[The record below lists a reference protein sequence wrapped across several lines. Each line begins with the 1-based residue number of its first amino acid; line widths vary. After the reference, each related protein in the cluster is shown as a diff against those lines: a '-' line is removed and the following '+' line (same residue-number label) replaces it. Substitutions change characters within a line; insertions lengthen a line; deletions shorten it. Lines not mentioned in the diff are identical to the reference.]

1 MIDES
6 FHLTPLDVRRY
17 DFGKSLRGYDPQ
29 RVEQFREQVVTEL
42 ERLSR
47 QVQDLD
53 AKMRGL
59 QEQLRSFRERDKALN
74 DALVSAQQLR
84 TDIRQQSERE
94 AELIMREA
102 RSAAERQ
109 LDDARSDLRR
119 VEEALVSMERSR
131 RAFLAQLRVICERQ
145 LAEIA
150 AAEAEIAAGRHADRP
165 FVLVAQPSVAD
176 DTRAAR
182 GKHAL
187 WVYAHVPNGS
197 TLDQTDVIERQ
208 IERFAPGF
216 RDVVQ
221 ARSIIRAAE
230 FEQYNANYIG
240 GDIAGGAHAMR
251 QLIAR
256 PFLSVHPYRTPNPR
270 LFLCSASTPPGAG
283 VHGMCGFNAARVALH
298 TALK

>member
-17 DFGKSLRGYDPQ
+17 DFGKALRGYDPQ
-29 RVEQFREQVVTEL
+29 RVEQFREQVATEM

-47 QVQDLD
+47 QIQDLD
-53 AKMRGL
+53 TKAKGF

-102 RSAAERQ
+102 RSAADRQ

-150 AAEAEIAAGRHADRP
+150 AAEASPATLTAHIIEALAPDGRIALSGPPQAIQAP
-165 FVLVAQPSVAD
+165 APPTPAP
-176 DTRAAR
+176 AK
-182 GKHAL
+182 GKA
-187 WVYAHVPNGS
+187 
-197 TLDQTDVIERQ
+197 
-208 IERFAPGF
+208 
-216 RDVVQ
+216 
-221 ARSIIRAAE
+221 
-230 FEQYNANYIG
+230 
-240 GDIAGGAHAMR
+240 
-251 QLIAR
+251 
-256 PFLSVHPYRTPNPR
+256 
-270 LFLCSASTPPGAG
+270 
-283 VHGMCGFNAARVALH
+283 
-298 TALK
+298 

>member
-17 DFGKSLRGYDPQ
+17 EFGKALRGYDPQ
-29 RVEQFREQVVTEL
+29 RVEQFREQVATEMERLARQIQEL
-42 ERLSR
+42 E
-47 QVQDLD
+47 
-53 AKMRGL
+53 AKVRGL

-84 TDIRQQSERE
+84 TEIRQQSERE

-150 AAEAEIAAGRHADRP
+150 AAEASPATLTAHIIDALAPDGR
-165 FVLVAQPSVAD
+165 
-176 DTRAAR
+176 
-182 GKHAL
+182 
-187 WVYAHVPNGS
+187 YA
-197 TLDQTDVIERQ
+197 
-208 IERFAPGF
+208 
-216 RDVVQ
+216 
-221 ARSIIRAAE
+221 AAE
-230 FEQYNANYIG
+230 PQAIQPPP
-240 GDIAGGAHAMR
+240 A
-251 QLIAR
+251 
-256 PFLSVHPYRTPNPR
+256 SVKGK
-270 LFLCSASTPPGAG
+270 A
-283 VHGMCGFNAARVALH
+283 
-298 TALK
+298 